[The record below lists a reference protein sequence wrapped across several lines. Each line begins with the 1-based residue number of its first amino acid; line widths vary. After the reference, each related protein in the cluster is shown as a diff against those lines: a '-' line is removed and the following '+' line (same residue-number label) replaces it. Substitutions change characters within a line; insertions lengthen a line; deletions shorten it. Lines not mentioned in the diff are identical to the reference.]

1 MKMFASLADLGLWR
15 MQLRWRRQI
24 PIAQWTKVSIVA
36 RCRIFISSLTIVL
49 LSFCVCLLLFVV
61 CVALSCIDDEWKL
74 KKWLQTTVMH
84 GYATKSQFEEKHVM
98 KLNISWLLV
107 KTSATEWGLQI
118 PYRWVGGWRW
128 RGQKTFHSKTIVTLL
143 LVILDHII
151 LITTPSTVIII
162 RPSIIITLVNII
174 TIVSRLPCYVFC
186 ICLLTYK
193 YQKYKSVE
201 LGDQLHHRHH
211 QHDWDDWR
219 VSWIV
224 QVQDAVHDHWSGC
237 PEKCCLSKYFCWDT
251 L

>member
-1 MKMFASLADLGLWR
+1 MKMVASLADLGLWR

-36 RCRIFISSLTIVL
+36 RCRIFISPLTIVL

-118 PYRWVGGWRW
+118 PYRWVGGWGW

-151 LITTPSTVIII
+151 LIPTLPTIIII
-162 RPSIIITLVNII
+162 RPSIIITLVNIAIIIVSILTALFVISGTSLKI
-174 TIVSRLPCYVFC
+174 TIVPTDIVTECWCWSL
-186 ICLLTYK
+186 
-193 YQKYKSVE
+193 
-201 LGDQLHHRHH
+201 
-211 QHDWDDWR
+211 R
-219 VSWIV
+219 V
-224 QVQDAVHDHWSGC
+224 
-237 PEKCCLSKYFCWDT
+237 
-251 L
+251 